1 MSSQNTPE
9 KSLAAARPPICPRS
23 ASHSPS
29 HGGASLQLPSPI
41 ITKRTRTASTSAR
54 AMENPVETGIV
65 KSFSRSKG
73 HGFLTPHTGGDDIFV
88 HISDIEGEY
97 VPLPGDEV
105 KYRLCAIPPK
115 YEKHQAVHCQII
127 NLTPEVHHK
136 WEEPFQSCHE
146 SPAVAE
152 K

>member
-9 KSLAAARPPICPRS
+9 KNLAARPPLCPRS
-23 ASHSPS
+23 SSHSPN
-29 HGGASLQLPSPI
+29 HPGASLQLPSPI

-54 AMENPVETGIV
+54 ALENPVETGIV

-73 HGFLTPHTGGDDIFV
+73 HGFLTPHSGGEDIFV

-97 VPLPGDEV
+97 VPQPGDEV

-136 WEEPFQSCHE
+136 WIEPFQSCHDTP
-146 SPAVAE
+146 SD

>member
-1 MSSQNTPE
+1 MSESKTPE
-9 KSLAAARPPICPRS
+9 KNFVGKPPVFHHQN
-23 ASHSPS
+23 SHSPNS
-29 HGGASLQLPSPI
+29 TLQLPSPI

-54 AMENPVETGIV
+54 ALENPIERGIV

-73 HGFLTPHTGGDDIFV
+73 HGFITPSEGGDDLFCHV
-88 HISDIEGEY
+88 SDVEGEY

-115 YEKHQAVHCQII
+115 YEKHQAVHVQII

-136 WEEPFQSCHE
+136 WEEPIYPE
-146 SPAVAE
+146 SPA